1 MFGKDIEFETIQFTK
16 QVKDLAKDFNCGN
29 EVLNEYLQKTACDD
43 TQAVTFVIRDTKN
56 NNIMCYYSI
65 SCSGFIVELAQK
77 QYMIYPAVEIK
88 MFAIDEKYQH
98 IPISED
104 SDEGNLSDILFASVI
119 CRINEFTENQCGA
132 DKIILYSVEQAKT
145 FYERNGFK
153 CFEDYM
159 LQSTSRFLDG
169 CIPMYYSL

>member
-77 QYMIYPAVEIK
+77 QYMIYPAVTRT
-88 MFAIDEKYQH
+88 
-98 IPISED
+98 
-104 SDEGNLSDILFASVI
+104 L
-119 CRINEFTENQCGA
+119 
-132 DKIILYSVEQAKT
+132 
-145 FYERNGFK
+145 
-153 CFEDYM
+153 
-159 LQSTSRFLDG
+159 
-169 CIPMYYSL
+169 